1 MTRSLASL
9 TPGQRGVVSGFARV
23 DAFTHRLMQLGFL
36 EGTPLVVLRRAPA
49 GDPIEVEIMGY
60 SVSLRR
66 DEAGAIL
73 ISDSPTPPTN

>member
-9 TPGQRGVVSGFARV
+9 TPGQSGVISGFARV
-23 DAFTHRLMQLGFL
+23 DGFTQRLMQLGFL

-60 SVSLRR
+60 AVSLRR
-66 DEAGAIL
+66 DEAGTIF
-73 ISDSPTPPTN
+73 ISDLPPAPTS